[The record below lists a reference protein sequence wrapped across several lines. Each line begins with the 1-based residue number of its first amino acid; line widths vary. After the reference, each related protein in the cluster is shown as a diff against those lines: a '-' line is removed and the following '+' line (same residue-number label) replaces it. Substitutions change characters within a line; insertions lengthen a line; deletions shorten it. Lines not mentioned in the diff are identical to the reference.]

1 MIPLEHRHLGLLD
14 YDSAWALQRRL
25 RERLLADPR
34 APDVLLTVQHPPV
47 LTAGKRALS
56 ANLLHPRIELEERGI
71 AVRDVERGGDWT
83 WHGPGQLV
91 GYPIVAL
98 RRRRIA
104 VKHFV
109 GALEDAMIN
118 LAGRI
123 FVAAGVASLPLI
135 RKKGHPGAWL
145 DEPGGPRRK
154 LGATGVHIRHGVS
167 LHGLALNLDPEPW
180 GFDYILPC
188 GLRGV
193 ETTSVAQL
201 ITERGGDLSAL
212 PSVRVAGAW
221 LAECLPG
228 QLEAAAR
235 GELSACSSE

>member
-14 YDSAWALQRRL
+14 YDSAWTLQRRL
-25 RERLLADPR
+25 RERLLADPQ

-47 LTAGKRALS
+47 LTAGKRALA
-56 ANLLHPRIELEERGI
+56 ANLLRPRSELEALGV

-91 GYPIVAL
+91 GYPIVSL

-109 GALEDAMIN
+109 GALEGAMID
-118 LAGRI
+118 LADRA
-123 FVAAGVASLPLI
+123 FAAAGLSLPLI
-135 RKKGHPGAWL
+135 RKRGQPGAWL

-154 LGATGVHIRHGVS
+154 LGATGVNIRHGVS
-167 LHGLALNLDPEPW
+167 LHGLALNLDPDPW
-180 GFDYILPC
+180 GFDYIVPC
-188 GLRGV
+188 GLSGV
-193 ETTSVAQL
+193 ETTSVARL
-201 ITERGGDLSAL
+201 IAERGGDPAAL
-212 PSVRVAGAW
+212 PSVQVAGAW

-228 QLEAAAR
+228 RLDAAAR
-235 GELSACSSE
+235 GELSACSSS

>member
-14 YDSAWALQRRL
+14 YDSAWALQRQL
-25 RERLLADPR
+25 RERLLADPQ

-47 LTAGKRALS
+47 LTAGKRALA
-56 ANLLHPRIELEERGI
+56 ANLLRSRAELEALGI

-91 GYPIVAL
+91 GYPIVSL

-109 GALEDAMIN
+109 GALEDAMID
-118 LAGRI
+118 LAGRV
-123 FVAAGVASLPLI
+123 FAAAGLALPLI
-135 RKKGHPGAWL
+135 RKKGQPGAWL

-154 LGATGVHIRHGVS
+154 LGATGVNIRHGVS
-167 LHGLALNLDPEPW
+167 LHGLALNLDPDPW
-180 GFDYILPC
+180 GFDYIVPC
-188 GLRGV
+188 GLQGV
-193 ETTSVAQL
+193 ETTSIAQL
-201 ITERGGDLSAL
+201 IAERSGDKAAL
-212 PSVRVAGAW
+212 PSVQEAGAW

-228 QLEAAAR
+228 RLDAAAG
-235 GELSACSSE
+235 GELSACSSG